1 MYVYLPQNLHVYACV
16 YTNKKLHVHKALLK
30 FFVTLAF
37 IKITKNYYVMI
48 NLDKYFLKRF
58 HFKALS
64 FKALSSFMFFADLVF
79 LAANKKLKKP

>member
-64 FKALSSFMFFADLVF
+64 FKALSSFMLFGGSCFF
-79 LAANKKLKKP
+79 